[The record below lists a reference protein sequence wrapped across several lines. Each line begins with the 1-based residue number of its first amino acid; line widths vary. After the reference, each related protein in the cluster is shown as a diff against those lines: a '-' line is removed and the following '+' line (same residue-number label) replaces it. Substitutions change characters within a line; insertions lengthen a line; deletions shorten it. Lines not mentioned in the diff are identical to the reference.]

1 MLWGW
6 PWHVMARGKPMS
18 DGYEPSSTRFTAGDE
33 DPESICLLRLG
44 QQMTAPYWTFDPAL
58 VKVAKSG
65 QFGWHFN
72 IL

>member
-33 DPESICLLRLG
+33 DPESICVLRLG
-44 QQMTAPYWTFDPAL
+44 QQMTAL